1 MSNGCGRGQV
11 KKVGTEAVKRGRRK
25 GWRDQ
30 VEQERAREGR
40 MGLRMEKRG
49 RNGRRRKERGHEG
62 KEGAK
67 DGRWEGEA
75 QERKKVPNEGRDGK
89 GGGGRQGGKKGATWK
104 VNLL

>member
-49 RNGRRRKERGHEG
+49 RNGPRRKERGHGGTEGG
-62 KEGAK
+62 KEK
-67 DGRWEGEA
+67 PRKGRKCLMKEETVSYA
-75 QERKKVPNEGRDGK
+75 
-89 GGGGRQGGKKGATWK
+89 
-104 VNLL
+104 NLLQRSSA